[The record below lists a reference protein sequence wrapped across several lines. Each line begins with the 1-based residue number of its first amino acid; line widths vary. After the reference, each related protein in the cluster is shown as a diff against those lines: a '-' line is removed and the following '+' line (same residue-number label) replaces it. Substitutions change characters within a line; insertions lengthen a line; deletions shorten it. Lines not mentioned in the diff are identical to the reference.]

1 MNERKSAIFGA
12 IIKEHVTQGNTVAS
26 KVLVDKYD
34 FKLSPAT
41 MRNEMVE
48 LEREG
53 YIFQPHTSAG
63 RIPTEK
69 GWKYYIDNFIE
80 IKPISRKHKEMLDN
94 ILQET
99 GISFDTVVK
108 KASKILAEISKDAVF
123 VGFSPDDF
131 YYTGLSHLFKNPE
144 FQKLDLVHHISEVV
158 DHLDEAITDMFEE
171 VRESKEEKVLIGNDN
186 PFGAECS
193 TIITSYSNGKDIRG
207 VFGILGPMRMN
218 YEDNMALIKYAKELF
233 NNV

>member
-1 MNERKSAIFGA
+1 MNDRKSAILGA
-12 IIKEHVTQGNTVAS
+12 IIKEHVNQGNTVAS

-48 LEREG
+48 LEKDG

-63 RIPTEK
+63 RIPTQK
-69 GWKYYIDNFIE
+69 GWQYYIENFIVN
-80 IKPISRKHKEMLDN
+80 KPITKKHKDFIDKLLSEQNLSY
-94 ILQET
+94 ET
-99 GISFDTVVK
+99 AVK
-108 KASKILAEISKDAVF
+108 KVSKGLAEISKDAVF

-144 FQKLDLVHHISEVV
+144 FQKIDLVHHISEVV
-158 DHLDEAITDMFEE
+158 DHLDEVITDMFESIS
-171 VRESKEEKVLIGNDN
+171 ESDKETVMIGTKN

-193 TIITSYSNGKDIRG
+193 TIITGYTNSKNERG

-218 YEDNMALIKYAKELF
+218 YEDNMALIKYARELF
-233 NNV
+233 KNV

>member
-34 FKLSPAT
+34 FKLSSAT

-48 LEREG
+48 LEKEG

-63 RIPTEK
+63 RIPSEK
-69 GWKYYIDNFIE
+69 GWRYYIENFIE
-80 IKPISRKHKEMLDN
+80 NKPINKKHKEMMDK
-94 ILQET
+94 ILQES
-99 GISFDTVVK
+99 GIGFETAVK
-108 KASKILAEISKDAVF
+108 KVSKGLAEISKDAVF

-131 YYTGLSHLFKNPE
+131 YYTGLSNLFKNPE
-144 FQKLDLVHHISEVV
+144 FQKLDLVQHISEVV
-158 DHLDEAITDMFEE
+158 DHLDEVITDMFDE
-171 VRESKEEKVLIGNDN
+171 VSEAEKETILIGEEN

-193 TIITSYSNGKDIRG
+193 TIITSYSNGQDNKG

>member
-12 IIKEHVTQGNTVAS
+12 IIKEHVNQGNTVAS
-26 KVLVDKYD
+26 GVLVDKYD

-41 MRNEMVE
+41 IRNEMVD
-48 LEREG
+48 LEKEG

-80 IKPISRKHKEMLDN
+80 NKPIGKKHKEILDN
-94 ILQET
+94 ILEEQ
-99 GISFDTVVK
+99 GLNFDTAIK
-108 KASKILAEISKDAVF
+108 KVSKGLATISKDAVF
-123 VGFSPDDF
+123 VGFSADDF

-144 FQKLDLVHHISEVV
+144 FQKLDLVQHISEVV
-158 DHLDEAITDMFEE
+158 DHLDDVVTDMFKEVSDSEE
-171 VRESKEEKVLIGNDN
+171 EMVLIGQNN

-193 TIITSYSNGKDIRG
+193 TIVTSYSNGKDISG

-218 YEDNMALIKYAKELF
+218 YEDNMALIKYARKLF

>member
-34 FKLSPAT
+34 FNLSPAT

-48 LEREG
+48 LEKEG

-69 GWKYYIDNFIE
+69 GWRYYIENFIE
-80 IKPISRKHKEMLDN
+80 NKTISKKHQEIMDEILKESGFN
-94 ILQET
+94 
-99 GISFDTVVK
+99 FDTVVK
-108 KASKILAEISKDAVF
+108 KVSKGLAEISKDAVF

-144 FQKLDLVHHISEVV
+144 FQRIDLVRHISEVV
-158 DHLDEAITDMFEE
+158 DHLDEVITDMFEE
-171 VRESKEEKVLIGNDN
+171 VSESEKEIILIGQDN

-193 TIITSYSNGKDIRG
+193 TIITGYSNDQGSKG

-218 YEDNMALIKYAKELF
+218 YENNMALIKYAKELF

>member
-12 IIKEHVTQGNTVAS
+12 IIKEHVNKGNTVAS

-41 MRNEMVE
+41 MRNEMSE
-48 LEREG
+48 LEKEG

-69 GWKYYIDNFIE
+69 GWKYYIENFIE
-80 IKPISRKHKEMLDN
+80 NKPIIKKHKDVLDK
-94 ILQET
+94 ILAEK
-99 GISFDTVVK
+99 GISHETAVK
-108 KASKILAEISKDAVF
+108 RVSKGLAEISKDAVF
-123 VGFSPDDF
+123 VGFSPDNF

-144 FQKLDLVHHISEVV
+144 FQKLDLVQHISEVV
-158 DHLDEAITDMFEE
+158 DHLDEVITDMFDE
-171 VRESKEEKVLIGNDN
+171 VSESDQERVLIGSDN

-193 TIITSYSNGKDIRG
+193 TIITGFRNERNEPG
-207 VFGILGPMRMN
+207 VFGVLGPMRMN
-218 YEDNMALIKYAKELF
+218 YENNMSLIKYAKKIF
-233 NNV
+233 NEV

>member
-12 IIKEHVTQGNTVAS
+12 IIKEHVTKGNTVAS

-34 FKLSPAT
+34 FQLSSAT

-48 LEREG
+48 LEKDG

-69 GWKYYIDNFIE
+69 GWKYYIENFIQN
-80 IKPISRKHKEMLDN
+80 KQISKKHKELMDV
-94 ILQET
+94 I
-99 GISFDTVVK
+99 FDEGGMNFDITVK
-108 KASKILAEISKDAVF
+108 KVSKGLAEISKDAVF
-123 VGFSPDDF
+123 VGFSHDDF

-144 FQKLDLVHHISEVV
+144 FQKLDLVQHVSEVV
-158 DHLDEAITDMFEE
+158 DHLGEVITDMFDE
-171 VRESKEEKVLIGNDN
+171 VSESETEIVLIGKEN

-193 TIITSYSNGKDIRG
+193 TIVTSYSNGKDNKG

>member
-12 IIKEHVTQGNTVAS
+12 IIKEHVSKGNTVAS

-34 FKLSPAT
+34 FQLSPAT

-48 LEREG
+48 LEKDG
-53 YIFQPHTSAG
+53 YIYQPHTSAG
-63 RIPTEK
+63 RIPTER
-69 GWKYYIDNFIE
+69 GWKYFIENFIE
-80 IKPISRKHKEMLDN
+80 KKQISHKHRELMNSIIQDN
-94 ILQET
+94 E
-99 GISFDTVVK
+99 ISFDLAVK
-108 KASKILAEISKDAVF
+108 KISKGLAEISKDAVF
-123 VGFSPDDF
+123 VGFSSDDF

-144 FQKLDLVHHISEVV
+144 FQKIDLVHHISEVV
-158 DHLDEAITDMFEE
+158 DHLDEVISDMFEE
-171 VRESKEEKVLIGNDN
+171 ISESDDEQILIGQEN

-193 TIITSYSNGKDIRG
+193 TIITGYSNGKDVRG